1 MSVVYRDLII
11 DCSKDNYKSEKVT
24 GYEHGVKVFR
34 FKPLS
39 GNIPIDLTDCT
50 GAAYVGT
57 KSDGKI
63 IGNAC
68 EIKDNKIL
76 LPLSLQM
83 TTARGDLKGHIEVYF
98 ASGTL
103 KFYGVNFEVFPSP
116 ETAEIE
122 SKDEFTLLEG
132 KIAEVNKII
141 AEGIETAQGKS
152 AFEIAVEN
160 GFVGTESEWL
170 ASLKGEKGADGIN
183 GKDGK
188 NGVDGQNGKDGTNGA
203 DGRGITSSEI
213 NANGELVLTY
223 SDGSTANVGA
233 VVGAKGEKGDKG
245 DTGATGADGKNYQ
258 VDIIESTETTVELQ
272 PNKFYKF
279 GEVTELNL
287 TLVEI
292 TDNTH
297 LNEFM
302 FEFISGETATTLILP
317 DTIKWAEA
325 PDVEANKIYQCSIV
339 NNVGLM
345 VGVDNV

>member
-1 MSVVYRDLII
+1 MSVVYRDLNI
-11 DCSKDNYKSEKVT
+11 DCSKDNYKCEKVT

-34 FKPLS
+34 FKPLN

-68 EIKDNKIL
+68 EIKDGKIL

-83 TTARGDLKGHIEVYF
+83 TTAIGKLEGHIEVYF
-98 ASGTL
+98 PTGTL
-103 KFYGVNFEVFPSP
+103 KFYGVDFEVFPSP

-122 SKDEFTLLEG
+122 SKDEFTLLETA
-132 KIAEVNKII
+132 IAQAKN
-141 AEGIETAQGKS
+141 AYQ
-152 AFEIAVEN
+152 IAVEN
-160 GFVGTESEWL
+160 GFEGTESEWL
-170 ASLKGEKGADGIN
+170 ESLKGADGKDGIN
-183 GKDGK
+183 GKDGI
-188 NGVDGQNGKDGTNGA
+188 DGINGA
-203 DGRGITSSEI
+203 DGK
-213 NANGELVLTY
+213 NGV
-223 SDGSTANVGA
+223 
-233 VVGAKGEKGDKG
+233 
-245 DTGATGADGKNYQ
+245 DGKNYQ

-287 TLVEI
+287 SLAEI
-292 TDNTH
+292 TDNTQ

-302 FEFISGETATTLILP
+302 FEFVSGETATTLTLP
-317 DTIKWAEA
+317 DTTKWVDT
-325 PDVEANKIYQCSIV
+325 PNVEANKIYQCSIV
-339 NNVGLM
+339 NNIGLI

>member
-1 MSVVYRDLII
+1 MSVVYIDRTI
-11 DCSKDNYKSEKVT
+11 DCIKENYKCEKVT

-34 FKPLS
+34 FKPLN

-83 TTARGDLKGHIEVYF
+83 TTARGELKGHIEAYF

-122 SKDEFTLLEG
+122 SKDEFTLLETA
-132 KIAEVNKII
+132 IAQAKN
-141 AEGIETAQGKS
+141 AYQ
-152 AFEIAVEN
+152 IAVEN
-160 GFVGTESEWL
+160 GFVGTETDWL
-170 ASLKGEKGADGIN
+170 ESLKGEKGADGKDGIN
-183 GKDGK
+183 GK
-188 NGVDGQNGKDGTNGA
+188 NGIDGQDGT

-213 NANGELVLTY
+213 NESGELVLTY
-223 SDGSTANVGA
+223 SDGLTANVGV

-245 DTGATGADGKNYQ
+245 DTGADGQDYVLTENDKHEIAQTAIADIADG
-258 VDIIESTETTVELQ
+258 D
-272 PNKFYKF
+272 
-279 GEVTELNL
+279 EV
-287 TLVEI
+287 
-292 TDNTH
+292 
-297 LNEFM
+297 
-302 FEFISGETATTLILP
+302 
-317 DTIKWAEA
+317 K
-325 PDVEANKIYQCSIV
+325 Y
-339 NNVGLM
+339 
-345 VGVDNV
+345 